1 MLPLP
6 TDLPSPEP
14 FSKLGVPLAP
24 ELCVLVF
31 RPFERGLA
39 GRLCNLL
46 SPRGGWGNELMLT
59 DLRRVFGVP
68 FAVAD
73 SERG

>member
-6 TDLPSPEP
+6 TDLPSPDP

-24 ELCVLVF
+24 ELCVLAF
-31 RPFERGLA
+31 RPFVKGLP
-39 GRLCNLL
+39 GLGNLL

-59 DLRRVFGVP
+59 DLRRAFGVP
-68 FAVAD
+68 LAVAD
-73 SERG
+73 NERG